1 MGKMIQM
8 KTNEILNQLNDEKI
22 DSMFVYSP
30 ENIKYIS
37 DFYPSSFAYLI
48 IQDEPILYVNS
59 IDKESAEEKSQIET
73 RDVIKFSEVKDLL
86 KGTIAVE
93 NSLDFGLAQ
102 YLSDDVSSIKTSEV
116 FYNHRKTKTK
126 EEITKIK
133 NSIGIA
139 ENAIKEIDFS
149 STEKFAAASLEF
161 DMTINGSIKPAF
173 DTIVASGKRSSS
185 PHSETS
191 MNRVETPIVVD
202 WGAKY
207 DYYCSDITR
216 TFIDTERQEEIWNIV
231 LEAQKAAINTIAP
244 GVAYADVDNAARDV
258 ITEYGYGE
266 YFIHS
271 TGHGFGLEI
280 HEDPVIS
287 NKVEGTL
294 EENMVITAEPGIYIP
309 GEFGVRIEDD
319 VLVKK
324 NSEVLTNLDKKLDF
338 LL

>member
-1 MGKMIQM
+1 M
-8 KTNEILNQLNDEKI
+8 KEEEILNQLNNEDI
-22 DSMFVYSP
+22 DSMFVYNP

-48 IQDEPILYVNS
+48 IDEEPVLYVNS
-59 IDKESAEEKSQIET
+59 IDKESAEKESN
-73 RDVIKFSEVKDLL
+73 VEVKDIVKLSKVKELL
-86 KGTIAVE
+86 EGNIAVE
-93 NSLDFGLAQ
+93 SSLEFEILKLITDDF
-102 YLSDDVSSIKTSEV
+102 SKIKTSDV
-116 FYNHRKTKTK
+116 FKNQRRTKTK
-126 EEITKIK
+126 EEITKIR

-139 ENAIKEIDFS
+139 ENAIKEIDFT
-149 STEKFAAASLEF
+149 STEKYAAATLEF

-185 PHSETS
+185 PHSLTS
-191 MNRVETPIVVD
+191 MNRVQTPIVVD

-216 TFIDTERQEEIWNIV
+216 TFIESERQQEIWDIV
-231 LEAQKAAINTIAP
+231 LEAQKAAINSIAP
-244 GVAYADVDNAARDV
+244 GVKIADVDNAARDV
-258 ITEYGYGE
+258 ICEYGYGE

-271 TGHGFGLEI
+271 TGHGFGLDI
-280 HEDPVIS
+280 HEDPVVS
-287 NKVEGTL
+287 NKVDGVL

-319 VLVKK
+319 VLVKR
-324 NSEVLTNLDKKLDF
+324 NSEVLTTLDKKLDF

>member
-1 MGKMIQM
+1 M
-8 KTNEILNQLNDEKI
+8 KNEEVLNQLNDENI
-22 DSMFVYSP
+22 DSMFVYNQ
-30 ENIKYIS
+30 ENIKYLS

-48 IQDEPILYVNS
+48 INDEPILYVNS
-59 IDKESAEEKSQIET
+59 IDKESAQEQSSIEV
-73 RDVIKFSEVKDLL
+73 RDVVKLSEVKELL
-86 KGTIAVE
+86 TGTVAVE
-93 NSLDFGLAQ
+93 NSLSFGMIKTI
-102 YLSDDVSSIKTSEV
+102 SDDVSSVTNSDV
-116 FYNHRKTKTK
+116 FKNQRKTKTK
-126 EEITKIK
+126 EEITKIR

-139 ENAIKEIDFS
+139 ENAIKEIDFT
-149 STEKFAAASLEF
+149 STEKYAVATLEF

-216 TFIDTERQEEIWNIV
+216 TFIDSERQQEIWEIV
-231 LEAQKAAINTIAP
+231 LEAQKKAIQTIAP
-244 GVAYADVDNAARDV
+244 GVSIADVDNAARDV
-258 ITEYGYGE
+258 IAEYGYGE

-271 TGHGFGLEI
+271 TGHGFGLDI
-280 HEDPVIS
+280 HEDPVVS
-287 NKVEGTL
+287 YKVDGVL

-319 VLVKK
+319 VLVKR
-324 NSEVLTNLDKKLDF
+324 NSEVLTSLDKKLDF

>member
-1 MGKMIQM
+1 MKNEEIQ
-8 KTNEILNQLNDEKI
+8 NQLVDENI

-37 DFYPSSFAYLI
+37 GFYPSSFAYLI
-48 IQDEPILYVNS
+48 IDEEPVLYVNS
-59 IDKESAEEKSQIET
+59 IDKESAERESQIET
-73 RDVIKFSEVKDLL
+73 RDIVKLSEVKDLL
-86 KGTIAVE
+86 NGTIAVE
-93 NSLDFGLAQ
+93 NSLEFSLVRN
-102 YLSDDVSSIKTSEV
+102 LSDDISSIKTSSV
-116 FYNHRKTKTK
+116 FTDKRKTKTK
-126 EEITKIK
+126 EEITNIK

-139 ENAIKEIDFS
+139 ENAISEIDFS
-149 STEKFAAASLEF
+149 STEKYAAASLEF

-231 LEAQKAAINTIAP
+231 LEAQKAAIDSIAP
-244 GVAYADVDNAARDV
+244 GVSFADVDNAARDV

-271 TGHGFGLEI
+271 TGHGFGLDI

-287 NKVEGTL
+287 NKVEGIL
-294 EENMVITAEPGIYIP
+294 EENMIITAEPGIYIP

-324 NSEVLTNLDKKLDF
+324 NSEVLTSLDKKLDF
-338 LL
+338 TL

>member
-1 MGKMIQM
+1 M
-8 KTNEILNQLNDEKI
+8 KNNELISRLHDDNI
-22 DSMFVYSP
+22 DSMFVYKP

-37 DFYPSSFAYLI
+37 DFYPTSFAYLI
-48 IQDEPILYVNS
+48 VGDEPVLYVNS
-59 IDKESAEEKSQIET
+59 IDKADAQELSQIEI
-73 RDVIKFSEVKDLL
+73 RDIVKLSKL
-86 KGTIAVE
+86 KDELSGTVAVE
-93 NSLDFGLAQ
+93 NSLDFEFTKF
-102 YLSDDVSSIKTSEV
+102 LSDDLNSIKTSTVLEDLR
-116 FYNHRKTKTK
+116 NTKTK
-126 EEITKIK
+126 DEITKIK

-139 ENAIKEIDFS
+139 ENAIGEIDFT
-149 STEKFAAASLEF
+149 STEKYAAATLEF
-161 DMTINGSIKPAF
+161 DMTVNGSIKPAF

-185 PHSETS
+185 PHSVTS

-207 DYYCSDITR
+207 DHYCSDITR
-216 TFIDTERQEEIWNIV
+216 TFIDSERQEEIWDIV
-231 LEAQKAAINTIAP
+231 LEAQKAAINTISP
-244 GVAYADVDNAARDV
+244 GVEISDVDKAVRDV

-271 TGHGFGLEI
+271 TGHGFGLDI
-280 HEDPVIS
+280 HENPNVS
-287 NKVEGTL
+287 ANSEGLL

-324 NSEVLTNLDKKLDF
+324 NPEVLTSLDKQLDF

>member
-1 MGKMIQM
+1 M
-8 KTNEILNQLNDEKI
+8 KNEEILNQLQEENI
-22 DSMFVYSP
+22 DSMFVYKP

-48 IQDEPILYVNS
+48 IKEEPVLYVNS
-59 IDKESAEEKSQIET
+59 IDKEDAKEQSSIET
-73 RDVIKFSEVKDLL
+73 RDILRLSKVKDEL
-86 KGTIAVE
+86 KGNIAVE
-93 NSLDFGLAQ
+93 NSLDFEFLQ
-102 YLSDDVSSIKTSEV
+102 FLSDDYNKIKASTVIEDK
-116 FYNHRKTKTK
+116 RKTKTK
-126 EEITKIK
+126 EELTNIR

-139 ENAIKEIDFS
+139 ENAIKEIDFT
-149 STEKFAAASLEF
+149 STEKYAAASLEF
-161 DMTINGSIKPAF
+161 DMAINGSNKPAF
-173 DTIVASGKRSSS
+173 DTIVASGSRSSS

-207 DYYCSDITR
+207 NHYCSDITR
-216 TFIDTERQEEIWNIV
+216 TFIDSERQEEIWNIV
-231 LEAQKAAINTIAP
+231 LEAQKVAISTIAP
-244 GVAYADVDNAARDV
+244 GVKFADVDKAARDV
-258 ITEYGYGE
+258 ISEYGYGE

-271 TGHGFGLEI
+271 TGHGFGLDI
-280 HEDPVIS
+280 HENPNIS
-287 NKVEGTL
+287 SNSEGIL

-338 LL
+338 TL

>member
-1 MGKMIQM
+1 M
-8 KTNEILNQLNDEKI
+8 KNDEIITQLKNENI

-30 ENIKYIS
+30 ENIKYVS
-37 DFYPSSFAYLI
+37 GFYPSSFAYLI

-59 IDKESAEEKSQIET
+59 IDKESAEEKSSIET
-73 RDVIKFSEVKDLL
+73 RDVVKLSEVKDLL
-86 KGTIAVE
+86 KGNIAVE
-93 NSLDFGLAQ
+93 GSLEFDLVK
-102 YLSDDVSSIKTSEV
+102 YLSDDISSVNISSVLTDK
-116 FYNHRKTKTK
+116 RKTKTK
-126 EEITKIK
+126 EEITNIK

-149 STEKFAAASLEF
+149 GTEKYAAASLEF

-216 TFIDTERQEEIWNIV
+216 TFIDTERQQEIWEIV
-231 LEAQKAAINTIAP
+231 LEAQKAAIKSIAP
-244 GVAYADVDNAARDV
+244 GVSYADVDNAARDV
-258 ITEYGYGE
+258 ISEYGYGE

-271 TGHGFGLEI
+271 TGHGFGLDI

-287 NKVEGTL
+287 NRAEGVL

-324 NSEVLTNLDKKLDF
+324 NSKVLTTLDKKLDF
-338 LL
+338 TL

>member
-1 MGKMIQM
+1 M
-8 KTNEILNQLNDEKI
+8 KNNELITKLQEDNI
-22 DSMFVYSP
+22 DSMFVYKP

-37 DFYPSSFAYLI
+37 GFYPSSYAYLI
-48 IQDEPILYVNS
+48 ITDEPVLYVNS
-59 IDKESAEEKSQIET
+59 IDKEDANQLSNIEVQDVKKLSQ
-73 RDVIKFSEVKDLL
+73 VKEQLTG
-86 KGTIAVE
+86 KVAVE
-93 NSLDFGLAQ
+93 SSLDFNMAT
-102 YLSDDVSSIKTSEV
+102 YISDDLNNLNISNVIEDL
-116 FYNHRKTKTK
+116 RKTKTK

-133 NSIGIA
+133 NSISIA
-139 ENAIKEIDFS
+139 ENAIGEIDFT
-149 STEKFAAASLEF
+149 STEKYAAATLEF

-185 PHSETS
+185 PHSLTS

-202 WGAKY
+202 WGAKF
-207 DYYCSDITR
+207 DHYCSDITR

-231 LEAQKAAINTIAP
+231 LEAQTAAIKTIAP
-244 GVAYADVDNAARDV
+244 GVQISDVDKAARDV

-271 TGHGFGLEI
+271 TGHGFGLDI
-280 HEDPVIS
+280 HEDPNVS
-287 NKVEGTL
+287 SRSEGVL

-319 VLVKK
+319 ILVKK
-324 NSEVLTNLDKKLDF
+324 NPQQLTTLDKNLDF

>member
-1 MGKMIQM
+1 M
-8 KTNEILNQLNDEKI
+8 KNEELISRLHDDNI
-22 DSMFVYSP
+22 DSMFVYKP

-37 DFYPSSFAYLI
+37 DFYPTSFAYLI
-48 IQDEPILYVNS
+48 VQDEPILYVNS
-59 IDKESAEEKSQIET
+59 IDKEDAQELSQVET
-73 RDVIKFSEVKDLL
+73 RDIVKLSEVKDELF
-86 KGTIAVE
+86 GSIAVE
-93 NSLDFGLAQ
+93 NSLDFQFTKFLT
-102 YLSDDVSSIKTSEV
+102 DDLNNIQTSTVLEDL
-116 FYNHRKTKTK
+116 RKTKTK
-126 EEITKIK
+126 DEITKIK

-139 ENAIKEIDFS
+139 ENAIGEIDFS
-149 STEKFAAASLEF
+149 STEKYAAATLEF

-185 PHSETS
+185 PHSVTS

-207 DYYCSDITR
+207 DHYCSDITR
-216 TFIDTERQEEIWNIV
+216 TFIDSERQQEIWNIV
-231 LEAQKAAINTIAP
+231 LEAQRAAINTIAP
-244 GVAYADVDNAARDV
+244 GVEISDVDKAARDV

-271 TGHGFGLEI
+271 TGHGFGLDI
-280 HEDPVIS
+280 HEDPNVS
-287 NKVEGTL
+287 QNSECVL

-319 VLVKK
+319 ILVKR
-324 NSEVLTNLDKKLDF
+324 NPEVLTSLDKQLDF

>member
-1 MGKMIQM
+1 M
-8 KTNEILNQLNDEKI
+8 KEEEILNQLNNEDI
-22 DSMFVYSP
+22 DSMFVYNP

-48 IQDEPILYVNS
+48 IDEEPVLYVNS
-59 IDKESAEEKSQIET
+59 IDKESAEKESN
-73 RDVIKFSEVKDLL
+73 VEVKDIVKLSKVKELL
-86 KGTIAVE
+86 EGNMAVE
-93 NSLDFGLAQ
+93 SSLEFEILKLITDDFTK
-102 YLSDDVSSIKTSEV
+102 IKTSDV
-116 FYNHRKTKTK
+116 FKNQRRTKTK
-126 EEITKIK
+126 EEIIKIR

-139 ENAIKEIDFS
+139 ENAIKEIDFT
-149 STEKFAAASLEF
+149 STEKYAAATLEF

-185 PHSETS
+185 PHSLTS
-191 MNRVETPIVVD
+191 MNRVQTPIVVD

-216 TFIDTERQEEIWNIV
+216 TFIESERQQEIWDIV
-231 LEAQKAAINTIAP
+231 LEAQKAAINSIAP
-244 GVAYADVDNAARDV
+244 GVKIADVDNAARDV
-258 ITEYGYGE
+258 ISEYGYGE

-271 TGHGFGLEI
+271 TGHGFGLDI
-280 HEDPVIS
+280 HEDPVVS
-287 NKVEGTL
+287 NKVDGVL

-319 VLVKK
+319 VLVKR
-324 NSEVLTNLDKKLDF
+324 NSEVLTTLDKKLDF

>member
-1 MGKMIQM
+1 M
-8 KTNEILNQLNDEKI
+8 KNEELISRLHDDNI
-22 DSMFVYSP
+22 DSMFVYKP

-37 DFYPSSFAYLI
+37 DFYPTSFAYLI
-48 IQDEPILYVNS
+48 VQDEPILYVNS
-59 IDKESAEEKSQIET
+59 IDKEDAQELSQVET
-73 RDVIKFSEVKDLL
+73 RDIVKLSEVKDELS
-86 KGTIAVE
+86 GSIAVE
-93 NSLDFGLAQ
+93 NSLDFQFTKFLT
-102 YLSDDVSSIKTSEV
+102 DDLNNIQTSTVLEDL
-116 FYNHRKTKTK
+116 RKTKTK
-126 EEITKIK
+126 DEITKIK

-139 ENAIKEIDFS
+139 ENAIGEIDFT
-149 STEKFAAASLEF
+149 STEKYAAATLEF

-185 PHSETS
+185 PHSVTS

-207 DYYCSDITR
+207 DHYCSDITR
-216 TFIDTERQEEIWNIV
+216 TFIDSERQQEIWNIV
-231 LEAQKAAINTIAP
+231 LEAQRAAINTIAP
-244 GVAYADVDNAARDV
+244 GVEISDVDKAARDV

-271 TGHGFGLEI
+271 TGHGFGLDI
-280 HEDPVIS
+280 HEDPNVS
-287 NKVEGTL
+287 QNSEGVL

-319 VLVKK
+319 ILVKR
-324 NSEVLTNLDKKLDF
+324 NPEVLTSLDKQLDF

>member
-1 MGKMIQM
+1 M
-8 KTNEILNQLNDEKI
+8 KINEILSQLNDENI

-73 RDVIKFSEVKDLL
+73 RDIVKFTEVKDLL
-86 KGTIAVE
+86 KGNIAVE
-93 NSLDFGLAQ
+93 NSLDFGLVK
-102 YLSDDVSSIKTSEV
+102 YLSDDVASIKTSEV

-126 EEITKIK
+126 EEITKIR

-139 ENAIKEIDFS
+139 ENAIKEIDFT
-149 STEKFAAASLEF
+149 STEKYAAASLEF

-216 TFIDTERQEEIWNIV
+216 TFIETERQDEIWNIV
-231 LEAQKAAINTIAP
+231 LEAQKAAIKTIAP
-244 GVAYADVDNAARDV
+244 GVSCADVDNAARDV

-280 HEDPVIS
+280 HEDPVVS
-287 NKVEGTL
+287 NKVDMLL

-324 NSEVLTNLDKKLDF
+324 NSEVLTTLDKKLDF

>member
-1 MGKMIQM
+1 M
-8 KTNEILNQLNDEKI
+8 KEEEILNQLSEENI
-22 DSMFVYSP
+22 DSMFVYKP

-37 DFYPSSFAYLI
+37 DFYPSSYAYLI
-48 IQDEPILYVNS
+48 IQEEPVLYVNS
-59 IDKESAEEKSQIET
+59 IDKESAEKLSQIET
-73 RDVIKFSEVKDLL
+73 RDVEKLSEVKNIL
-86 KGTIAVE
+86 KGNIAVE
-93 NSLDFGLAQ
+93 SSLEFGILQ
-102 YLSDDVSSIKTSEV
+102 NISDNIDSIKVSKV
-116 FYNHRKTKTK
+116 FENQRKTKTK
-126 EEITKIK
+126 EEITNIK

-139 ENAIKEIDFS
+139 ENAIKEIDFT
-149 STEKFAAASLEF
+149 STEKYAAASLEF

-207 DYYCSDITR
+207 NHYCSDITR
-216 TFIDTERQEEIWNIV
+216 TFIDTERQDEIWNIV

-244 GVAYADVDNAARDV
+244 GVAIADVDNAARDV

-271 TGHGFGLEI
+271 TGHGFGLDI

-287 NKVEGTL
+287 NKVEGVL

-319 VLVKK
+319 VLVKRK
-324 NSEVLTNLDKKLDF
+324 NEVLTSLDKKLDF

>member
-1 MGKMIQM
+1 M
-8 KTNEILNQLNDEKI
+8 KEEEILNQLSEENI
-22 DSMFVYSP
+22 DSMFVYKP

-37 DFYPSSFAYLI
+37 GFYPSSYAYLI
-48 IQDEPILYVNS
+48 IQEEPVLYVNS
-59 IDKESAEEKSQIET
+59 IDKESAEKLSQIET
-73 RDVIKFSEVKDLL
+73 RAVEKLSDVKNIL
-86 KGTIAVE
+86 KGNIAVE
-93 NSLDFGLAQ
+93 SSLEFGILQ
-102 YLSDDVSSIKTSEV
+102 NLSDNIDSIKVSKV
-116 FYNHRKTKTK
+116 FENQRKTKTK
-126 EEITKIK
+126 EEITNIK

-139 ENAIKEIDFS
+139 ENAIKEIDFT
-149 STEKFAAASLEF
+149 STEKYAAASLEF

-207 DYYCSDITR
+207 NHYCSDITR
-216 TFIDTERQEEIWNIV
+216 TFIDTERQDEIWNIV

-244 GVAYADVDNAARDV
+244 GVAIADVDNAARDV

-271 TGHGFGLEI
+271 TGHGFGLDI

-287 NKVEGTL
+287 NKVEGVL

-319 VLVKK
+319 ILVKRK
-324 NSEVLTNLDKKLDF
+324 SEVLTSLDKKLDF

>member
-1 MGKMIQM
+1 M
-8 KTNEILNQLNDEKI
+8 KNEELISRLQEDNI
-22 DSMFVYSP
+22 DSMFVYKP

-37 DFYPSSFAYLI
+37 DFYPTSFAYLI
-48 IQDEPILYVNS
+48 VQDEPILYVNS
-59 IDKESAEEKSQIET
+59 IDKEDAQELSQVET
-73 RDVIKFSEVKDLL
+73 RDIVKLSEVKDELS
-86 KGTIAVE
+86 GSIAVE
-93 NSLDFGLAQ
+93 NSLDFQFTKFLT
-102 YLSDDVSSIKTSEV
+102 DDLNEIQTSTVLEDL
-116 FYNHRKTKTK
+116 RRTKTK

-139 ENAIKEIDFS
+139 ENAIGEIDFT
-149 STEKFAAASLEF
+149 STEKYAAATLEF

-185 PHSETS
+185 PHSVTS

-207 DYYCSDITR
+207 DHYCSDITR
-216 TFIDTERQEEIWNIV
+216 TFIDSERQQEIWNIV

-244 GVAYADVDNAARDV
+244 GVEISDVDKAARDV

-271 TGHGFGLEI
+271 TGHGFGLDI
-280 HEDPVIS
+280 HEDPNVS
-287 NKVEGTL
+287 QNSEGVL

-309 GEFGVRIEDD
+309 GELGVRIEDD
-319 VLVKK
+319 ILVKK
-324 NSEVLTNLDKKLDF
+324 NAEVLTNLDKQLDF

>member
-1 MGKMIQM
+1 M
-8 KTNEILNQLNDEKI
+8 KNEELISRLQDDNI
-22 DSMFVYSP
+22 DSMFVYKP

-37 DFYPSSFAYLI
+37 DFYPTSFAYLI
-48 IQDEPILYVNS
+48 VQDEPILYVNS
-59 IDKESAEEKSQIET
+59 IDKEDAQELSQVET
-73 RDVIKFSEVKDLL
+73 RDIVKLSEVKDELS
-86 KGTIAVE
+86 GSIAVE
-93 NSLDFGLAQ
+93 NSLDFQFTKFLT
-102 YLSDDVSSIKTSEV
+102 DDLNEIQTSTVLEDL
-116 FYNHRKTKTK
+116 RRTKTK

-139 ENAIKEIDFS
+139 ENAIGEIDFT
-149 STEKFAAASLEF
+149 STEKYAAATLEF

-185 PHSETS
+185 PHSVTS

-207 DYYCSDITR
+207 DHYCSDITR
-216 TFIDTERQEEIWNIV
+216 TFIDSERQQEIWNIV

-244 GVAYADVDNAARDV
+244 GVEISDVDKAARDV

-271 TGHGFGLEI
+271 TGHGFGLDI
-280 HEDPVIS
+280 HEDPNVS
-287 NKVEGTL
+287 QNSEGVL

-309 GEFGVRIEDD
+309 GELGVRIEDD
-319 VLVKK
+319 ILVKK
-324 NSEVLTNLDKKLDF
+324 NAEVLTNLDKQLDF

>member
-1 MGKMIQM
+1 M
-8 KTNEILNQLNDEKI
+8 KEEEILNQLNKEDI
-22 DSMFVYSP
+22 DSMFVYNP

-48 IQDEPILYVNS
+48 IDEEPVLYVNS
-59 IDKESAEEKSQIET
+59 IDKESAEKESN
-73 RDVIKFSEVKDLL
+73 VEVKDIVKLSKVKELL
-86 KGTIAVE
+86 EGNIAVE
-93 NSLDFGLAQ
+93 SSLEFEILKLITDDF
-102 YLSDDVSSIKTSEV
+102 SKIKTSDV
-116 FYNHRKTKTK
+116 FKNQRKTKTK
-126 EEITKIK
+126 EEITKIR

-139 ENAIKEIDFS
+139 ENAIKEIDFT
-149 STEKFAAASLEF
+149 STEKYAAATLEF

-185 PHSETS
+185 PHSLTS
-191 MNRVETPIVVD
+191 MNRVQTPIVVD

-216 TFIDTERQEEIWNIV
+216 TFIESERQQEIWDIV
-231 LEAQKAAINTIAP
+231 LEAQKAAINSIAP
-244 GVAYADVDNAARDV
+244 GVKIADVDNAARDV
-258 ITEYGYGE
+258 ISEYGYGE

-271 TGHGFGLEI
+271 TGHGFGLDI
-280 HEDPVIS
+280 HEDPVVS
-287 NKVEGTL
+287 NKVDGVL

-319 VLVKK
+319 VFVKR
-324 NSEVLTNLDKKLDF
+324 NSEVLTTLDKKLDF

>member
-1 MGKMIQM
+1 M
-8 KTNEILNQLNDEKI
+8 KTNEILDQLNEENI

-48 IQDEPILYVNS
+48 IDDEPILYVNS

-73 RDVIKFSEVKDLL
+73 RDIVKFTEVKELL
-86 KGTIAVE
+86 NGTIAVE
-93 NSLDFGLAQ
+93 NSLDFGLTK
-102 YLSDDVSSIKTSEV
+102 YLSDDISSIKTSEV
-116 FYNHRKTKTK
+116 FYDKRKTKTK

-139 ENAIKEIDFS
+139 ENAIGEIDFT

-216 TFIDTERQEEIWNIV
+216 TFIDTERQQEIWDIV
-231 LEAQKAAINTIAP
+231 LEAQKAAISTIAP
-244 GVAYADVDNAARDV
+244 GVAVADVDNAARDV
-258 ITEYGYGE
+258 ISEYGYGE

-287 NKVEGTL
+287 NKVDTVL

-324 NSEVLTNLDKKLDF
+324 NSEVLTSLDKKLDF
-338 LL
+338 IL

>member
-1 MGKMIQM
+1 M
-8 KTNEILNQLNDEKI
+8 KNEELISRLHDDNI
-22 DSMFVYSP
+22 DSMFVYKP

-37 DFYPSSFAYLI
+37 DFYPTSFAYLI
-48 IQDEPILYVNS
+48 VQDEPILYVNS
-59 IDKESAEEKSQIET
+59 IDKEDAQELSQVET
-73 RDVIKFSEVKDLL
+73 RDIVKLSEVKDELS
-86 KGTIAVE
+86 GSIAVE
-93 NSLDFGLAQ
+93 NSLDFQFTKFLT
-102 YLSDDVSSIKTSEV
+102 DDLNNIQPSTVLEDL
-116 FYNHRKTKTK
+116 RKTKTK
-126 EEITKIK
+126 DEITKIK

-139 ENAIKEIDFS
+139 ENAIGEIDFT
-149 STEKFAAASLEF
+149 STEKYAAATLEF

-185 PHSETS
+185 PHSVTS

-207 DYYCSDITR
+207 DHYCSDITR
-216 TFIDTERQEEIWNIV
+216 TFIDSERQQEIWNIV

-244 GVAYADVDNAARDV
+244 GVEISDVDKAARDV

-271 TGHGFGLEI
+271 TGHGFGLDI
-280 HEDPVIS
+280 HEDPNVS
-287 NKVEGTL
+287 QNSEGVL

-319 VLVKK
+319 ILVKR
-324 NSEVLTNLDKKLDF
+324 NPEVLTSLDKQLDF

>member
-1 MGKMIQM
+1 M
-8 KTNEILNQLNDEKI
+8 KEEEILNQLSEENI
-22 DSMFVYSP
+22 DSMFVYKP

-37 DFYPSSFAYLI
+37 DFYPSSYAYLI
-48 IQDEPILYVNS
+48 IQEEPVLYVNS
-59 IDKESAEEKSQIET
+59 IDKESAEKLSQIET
-73 RDVIKFSEVKDLL
+73 RDVEKLSEVKNIL
-86 KGTIAVE
+86 KGNIAVE
-93 NSLDFGLAQ
+93 SSLEFGILQ
-102 YLSDDVSSIKTSEV
+102 NISDNIDSIKVSKV
-116 FYNHRKTKTK
+116 FENQRKTKTK
-126 EEITKIK
+126 EEITNIK

-139 ENAIKEIDFS
+139 ENAIKEIDFT
-149 STEKFAAASLEF
+149 STEKYAAASLEF

-207 DYYCSDITR
+207 NHYCSDITR
-216 TFIDTERQEEIWNIV
+216 TFIDTERQDEIWNIV

-244 GVAYADVDNAARDV
+244 GVAIADVDNAARDV

-271 TGHGFGLEI
+271 TGHGFGLDI
-280 HEDPVIS
+280 HEDPIIS
-287 NKVEGTL
+287 NKVEGVL

-319 VLVKK
+319 VLVKRK
-324 NSEVLTNLDKKLDF
+324 NEVLTSLDKKLDF